1 MQDDGRLLS
10 RFPFVSET
18 SGEVKLRFDTII
30 QRGRD
35 ALLEHQ
41 QRSGILSQ
49 QRRFQTASSVNNAVV
64 DDVIEAYQRARRRL
78 KAAHDALIS

>member
-1 MQDDGRLLS
+1 MQDDGLLLS
-10 RFPFVSET
+10 RFPFVTET
-18 SGEVKLRFDTII
+18 SGEVKIRFDTII

-41 QRSGILSQ
+41 QRSGILMQHRSH
-49 QRRFQTASSVNNAVV
+49 TASSINNAVV

-78 KAAHDALIS
+78 KAAHDALIR